1 MENFCNITKC
11 ISDADKSNQCIEGR
25 AAEITVDNA
34 DNKSS
39 LFIPQVIWMLLIF
52 QM

>member
-11 ISDADKSNQCIEGR
+11 ISAADKSNQCIVGR
-25 AAEITVDNA
+25 AATEITVDNA

-39 LFIPQVIWMLLIF
+39 SPK
-52 QM
+52 